1 MKAVDFKTSHILVR
15 AYSTNEWLFCNYAI
29 INVTEEWLERARK
42 AGEQA
47 ADLKEEDS
55 FASLSFYEG
64 KTDFYNIEQGTEADN
79 VLDPEKDW
87 SFIEISDEELED
99 LELVEE
105 RLEIHGA
112 IKING
117 SYFVDYTYRNKDGEE
132 VTHVGLEIEPLELM
146 GMLNNKLN
154 DLLETLNND

>member
-1 MKAVDFKTSHILVR
+1 METKGISI
-15 AYSTNEWLFCNYAI
+15 YSTEGI
-29 INVTEEWLERARK
+29 
-42 AGEQA
+42 
-47 ADLKEEDS
+47 LKEYIAD
-55 FASLSFYEG
+55 
-64 KTDFYNIEQGTEADN
+64 IESCR
-79 VLDPEKDW
+79 K
-87 SFIEISDEELED
+87 
-99 LELVEE
+99 E

-132 VTHVGLEIEPLELM
+132 VTHVGLEIESLELM

>member
-47 ADLKEEDS
+47 AALKEEDT
-55 FASLSFYEG
+55 FASLSFYEN
-64 KTDFYNIEQGTEADN
+64 KTDFYNIEQETEVDR

-87 SFIEISDEELED
+87 SFIEITDEELENLD
-99 LELVEE
+99 LVEE
-105 RLEIHGA
+105 RLEIHKIHFTPFDDLSITAYGKFSGNEYYTA
-112 IKING
+112 DIKI
-117 SYFVDYTYRNKDGEE
+117 S
-132 VTHVGLEIEPLELM
+132 
-146 GMLNNKLN
+146 KL
-154 DLLETLNND
+154 LSTL